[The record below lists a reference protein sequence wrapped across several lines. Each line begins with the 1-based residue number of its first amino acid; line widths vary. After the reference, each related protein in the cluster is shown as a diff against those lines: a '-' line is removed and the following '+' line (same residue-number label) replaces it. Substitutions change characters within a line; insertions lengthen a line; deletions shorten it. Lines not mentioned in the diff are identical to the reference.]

1 MMDLKN
7 AALEFLVLSSTTKIM
22 KLRGNTPRQAASI
35 SLSMEGVPL

>member
-7 AALEFLVLSSTTKIM
+7 AALEFLVLSSSTKIM
-22 KLRGNTPRQAASI
+22 KPRGSTQLQAASI